1 MKTSTPKADTA
12 TILLARSAALWFTV
26 AVIGQWAYVYY
37 IAAFYGTSTARGD
50 FQAWDR
56 NRFLEHGYEAGD
68 PVGNLV
74 FGAHVLLAG
83 VVTFGGVLQLIPQI
97 RARAIGFH
105 RWNGRLFLTTAA
117 VTAVAGV
124 YMNWGRGP
132 VSNVFSASA
141 TSLNA
146 VLILA
151 FGALAWRA
159 ARGRDIDGHRRW
171 AMRTFMVVNGV
182 WFFRVGLFAWILIN
196 GGRPLGS
203 TPALDGPFDRFWAL
217 GSFLVPL
224 AFLELFL
231 LARTAGSPAVKLTA
245 AGVLVVLTALMALG
259 LFGVSM
265 VMWRPLVF

>member
-12 TILLARSAALWFTV
+12 EILLARSAALWFTV
-26 AVIGQWAYVYY
+26 AVIGQWAFVYY
-37 IAAFYGTSTARGD
+37 IAAFYGTSTVTGD

-56 NRFLEHGYEAGD
+56 NRFLFHGYEAGD

-105 RWNGRLFLTTAA
+105 RWNGRVFLTTAA
-117 VTAVAGV
+117 VTAVAGL
-124 YMNWGRGP
+124 YLNWGRGT
-132 VSNVFSASA
+132 VANVFSASA

-159 ARGRDIDGHRRW
+159 ARGRDIDAHRRW

-182 WFFRVGLFAWILIN
+182 WFFRVGLFAWILAN
-196 GGRPLGS
+196 GGRP
-203 TPALDGPFDRFWAL
+203 PAPDGPFDRFMAL

-224 AFLELFL
+224 ALLELFFR
-231 LARTAGSPAVKLTA
+231 AKQAGSPAVKLA
-245 AGVLVVLTALMALG
+245 MAGVLVLMTALTALG
-259 LFGVSM
+259 VFGVSM
-265 VMWRPLVF
+265 AMWRPLVF